1 MSGGAL
7 FVPAQTLR
15 LAAKQYGTP
24 FYVYD
29 EAGLRRN
36 TAQALAAFSWNGG
49 FSLYFPVRWNRN
61 AEVLRILRESGCG
74 AECSDRAELA
84 LAERCGFSGGAL
96 RYAPRRVD
104 AAGEQLAARLGAE
117 VVLDDPA
124 LRPGFVPQRVVL
136 RVWPGER
143 LCWHG
148 RTVAQCGKSK
158 FGMTKREAFYLA
170 DYYLAQGT
178 EVGFGLWL
186 AESGCDAGLYPAE
199 ARLLLD
205 WMREF
210 YEITGKQLACCDL
223 GAGPGVSG
231 CGEAPETELSQIGA
245 LVREAAGQSGIPF
258 SAAPG
263 AWLAGRAGM
272 LVTRV
277 LTVKERERP
286 HVVLDVPGPVQL
298 PGSGRQAMR
307 VLGRRMDAV
316 RSLRL
321 CDVSGCGPSLH
332 DRISERQVLPPVKAG
347 DLMVLEAVGVHLP
360 TEIPEAVWADG
371 ALRF

>member
-1 MSGGAL
+1 M
-7 FVPAQTLR
+7 QTLR
-15 LAAKQYGTP
+15 RAAKQYGTP

-36 TAQALAAFSWNGG
+36 TAQALAAFAWNDG

-74 AECSDRAELA
+74 AECVDHAELA

-96 RYAPRRVD
+96 RYAPVRVD
-104 AAGEQLAARLGAE
+104 AAGEELAARLGAE

-124 LRPGFVPQRVVL
+124 LRPGFVPRRVVL

-143 LCWHG
+143 LCWRG
-148 RTVAQCGKSK
+148 RTAAQCGKSK
-158 FGMTKREAFYLA
+158 FGMTKREVFYLA
-170 DYYLAQGT
+170 DYYLAQGA
-178 EVGFGLWL
+178 EVGLGLWL
-186 AESGCDAGLYPAE
+186 AEAGCEAGLCPAE

-205 WMREF
+205 WTREY
-210 YEITGKQLACCDL
+210 YEKTGKRLARCDL

-231 CGEAPETELSQIGA
+231 RGDALETELSQIGA
-245 LVREAAGQSGIPF
+245 LVREAAGQSGVPF
-258 SAAPG
+258 SAGPG

-277 LTVKERERP
+277 LAVKERERP
-286 HVVLDVPGPVQL
+286 HVILDVPGPVQL
-298 PGSGRQAMR
+298 PGSGRQALR

-332 DRISERQVLPPVKAG
+332 DRIAERQVLPPIMAG
-347 DLMVLEAVGVHLP
+347 DLMVLEGVGVHVP
-360 TEIPEAVWADG
+360 AEIPEAVWAADG
-371 ALRF
+371 TLRF